1 MRLPPPAR
9 LMFLVFRGLV
19 ISLAYGLLGTAALN
33 WVTGSHAAKE
43 FLIAYIG
50 PFNTLASLGL
60 ALVTALI
67 VARTQNLIPDAIEA
81 AFSEDELALT
91 SYREQKERF
100 NSLRRNVI
108 FTAMCAAIGFLIF
121 HFCSFPFSGPAE
133 VLMMSAAVAQW
144 ALGGYIGRK
153 LRYAG
158 MMLYALFDV
167 NVHRNLFKERELDAI
182 NTYVHLVSTLAVIF
196 IYVHVR
202 GYYYA
207 PFRYDRY
214 IGESAQV
221 FLLLPAI
228 LATPVA
234 LMFNFFPREV
244 LQTIYDTSIDVE
256 MRRLQAT
263 LRNDSITDAEKQLRV
278 MTFSKM
284 WRDEMRYS
292 LKLTLGDLPISLA
305 VLVMVLQP
313 LIKR

>member
-1 MRLPPPAR
+1 
-9 LMFLVFRGLV
+9 MFLMFRGLA
-19 ISLAYGLLGTAALN
+19 ISLAYGLLGAAALN
-33 WVTGSHAAKE
+33 WATGGDAAKE

-60 ALVTALI
+60 ALMTALI

-91 SYREQKERF
+91 SYAEQKERF

-121 HFCSFPFSGPAE
+121 YFCRFPFTGPAE

-196 IYVHVR
+196 VYVHVR
-202 GYYYA
+202 GYYSA
-207 PFRYDRY
+207 PFKYDRY
-214 IGESAQV
+214 LGESAQV
-221 FLLLPAI
+221 LLLLPAI

-244 LQTIYDTSIDVE
+244 LQTIYGKSIDVE
-256 MRRLQAT
+256 MRRLQVT
-263 LRNDSITDAEKQLRV
+263 LQSESTSDAEKHLRM

-284 WRDEMRYS
+284 WREEMRYG

-305 VLVMVLQP
+305 VLIMVLEP
-313 LIKR
+313 LIKH